1 MNGTYTPPTDQ
12 PSLAEFVTA
21 LQRVRVTRSRCI
33 DEGYKASILDQI
45 QRAELTKE
53 THKGHIAAGKSGA
66 TVSKT

>member
-1 MNGTYTPPTDQ
+1 MITYTPPADQ
-12 PSLAEFVTA
+12 HSLAEFVTA
-21 LQRVRVTRSRCI
+21 LQRVRMTRSRCI
-33 DEGYKASILDQI
+33 EEGYKAPILDQI